1 MKSLVEKYSDF
12 VDELKSSRR
21 HFLSDNSKE
30 FLSNIKKLAETN
42 TCVLKQGEVLYRARK
57 HEYKGH
63 QPSIDPWSDEDMK
76 PIQNMKA
83 EGRANPYN
91 ITMMYLA
98 NSEETAIA
106 EVRPDVGFPV
116 TVCEFKVVQE
126 LKLVDFVS
134 LRPSWAWWCKH
145 PDVSDGENLWLDLSN
160 DYSRPL
166 FKEEQQINYLQT
178 QVITEYFKDQGFDGL
193 IYQSQFKAK
202 KTPTQVEELAKNF
215 VIFDPDAVEP
225 MNTEVWKIR
234 EQSVLVEKVVKRQQV
249 QGA

>member
-1 MKSLVEKYSDF
+1 MGYEQHF
-12 VDELKSSRR
+12 VVFSFNRTLLSRR

-30 FLSNIKKLAETN
+30 FLSSIKKLAEAN
-42 TCVLKQGEVLYRARK
+42 TCLLKQGEVLYRARK

-63 QPSIDPWSDEDMK
+63 QPSVDPWPTVDMK
-76 PIQNMKA
+76 PIPNMKA

-116 TVCEFKVVQE
+116 TVCKFKVVKE

-134 LRPSWAWWCKH
+134 SRPSWAAWFQH
-145 PDVSDGENLWLDLSN
+145 PGVSDDEYLWLDLSN

-202 KTPTQVEELAKNF
+202 KERTQVECLAKNF

-225 MNTEVWKIR
+225 INTEVWKIS
-234 EQSVLVEKVVKRQQV
+234 EQSVLVEKFIKR
-249 QGA
+249 